1 MNGTAE
7 SLTIGALAEASDVTV
22 EAVRFYQR
30 KGLID
35 LPRRPPGSIRR
46 YGPSHASRI
55 TFIKS
60 AQRLGFTLQQVAE
73 LLRLQD
79 GADCAQARAKAA
91 EKLKD
96 VQSRL
101 SDLQRIE
108 RILMML
114 IERCDQAKG
123 EDGCPFITA
132 LQVPVQHV

>member
-7 SLTIGALAEASDVTV
+7 SLTIGALAEAADVTV

-46 YGPSHASRI
+46 YGPVHASRI

-60 AQRLGFTLQQVAE
+60 AQRLGFSLQQVAE

-79 GADCAQARAKAA
+79 GADCAQARAKAS
-91 EKLKD
+91 EKLTD

-101 SDLQRIE
+101 QDLQRIE
-108 RILMML
+108 RTLTTL
-114 IERCDQAKG
+114 IERCDRAQG
-123 EDGCPFITA
+123 DDGCPFITA
-132 LQVPVQHV
+132 LREPSRHA